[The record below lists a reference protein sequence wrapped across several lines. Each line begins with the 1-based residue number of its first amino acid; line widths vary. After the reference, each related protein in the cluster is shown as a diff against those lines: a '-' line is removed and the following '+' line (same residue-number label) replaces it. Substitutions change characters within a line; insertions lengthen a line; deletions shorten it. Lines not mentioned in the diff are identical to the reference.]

1 LGLNKLKIM
10 IKKELD
16 NGIKLYIIRKNEKNI
31 RLVVGV
37 KMGSI
42 YEDIP
47 GISHFLEHMMFKSN
61 KKYSAKQIDEG
72 LELCGSI
79 SNAFTSTF
87 LTCYVS
93 EVIPKGFKKVAD
105 IFSSMFE
112 NDKFKEEEFEKEKKV
127 ILSEIERIEN
137 NPEDRLDALIP
148 YSVYGDSDYGRFIA
162 GNRESVESIEKEDL
176 EEFKS
181 KYYVSKNMFIVLE
194 GNVKRDQIKFLENK
208 FSKIVDGKVKIKR
221 ASKKNGKNVEEKLKT
236 KNQIYFS
243 LSQRF
248 KVKKFFDLEAL
259 SYMLSGGIS
268 SKTFQIF
275 RNKYGIGY
283 HIDLEISYIY
293 PDEIILSLLIPGF
306 EKEREKFLENA
317 IEDFVNVEIDEKY
330 VNGRKMR
337 TKIALEKEREDIK
350 SLLILANLIAI
361 FEKDYD
367 YYVSQVIKRMNLG
380 ITKYLNKLKRG
391 KRVYIFPK

>member
-1 LGLNKLKIM
+1 M

-31 RLVVGV
+31 RLLIGV
-37 KMGSI
+37 KIGSI
-42 YEDIP
+42 YEDIR

-72 LELCGSI
+72 LELYGSI

-87 LTCYVS
+87 LTCYIS
-93 EVIPKGFKKVAD
+93 EMIPKGFRKVVD
-105 IFSSMFE
+105 IFYSMFE
-112 NDKFKEEEFEKEKKV
+112 NDKFNEEEFEKEKKV
-127 ILSEIERIEN
+127 VLSEIERIEN
-137 NPEDRLDALIP
+137 NPEDKLDILIP
-148 YSVYGDSDYGRFIA
+148 YSVYGDSDYGRCAA
-162 GNRESVESIEKEDL
+162 GSRESVESIEKEDL

-194 GNVKRDQIKFLENK
+194 GNIKKNQIEFLENK
-208 FSKIVDGKVKIKR
+208 FSKIVEGKVKLRK
-221 ASKKNGKNVEEKLKT
+221 ASKKNGKDIEEKMET

-243 LSQRF
+243 LNQRF
-248 KVKKFFDLEAL
+248 KIKNFFDLESL

-283 HIDLEISYIY
+283 HISLETSYVY
-293 PDEIILSLLIPGF
+293 PDEVILSLLIPGF
-306 EKEREKFLENA
+306 EKERENFLENA
-317 IEDFVNVEIDEKY
+317 IEDFLNVEIDEKY

-337 TKIALEKEREDIK
+337 TKIVLEKKRQDIK
-350 SLLILANLIAI
+350 NLSILAKLIAI

-367 YYVSQVIKRMNLG
+367 YYASQVIKRMNLR
-380 ITKYLNKLKRG
+380 ITKYLDKLKKG
-391 KRVYIFPK
+391 KRVYIFPE

>member
-1 LGLNKLKIM
+1 M

-31 RLVVGV
+31 RLIIGV

-42 YEDIP
+42 YEDVP

-93 EVIPKGFKKVAD
+93 EVIPKGFKKVVE

-112 NDKFKEEEFEKEKKV
+112 NDKFREEEFENEKKV
-127 ILSEIERIEN
+127 VLSEIERIEN
-137 NPEDRLDALIP
+137 NPEDKLEGLIP
-148 YSVYGDSDYGRFIA
+148 FSVFGESDYGKRII
-162 GNRESVESIEKEDL
+162 GKREIIESIEKEDL

-181 KYYVSKNMFIVLE
+181 KYYVSKNMFIVVE
-194 GNVKRDQIKFLENK
+194 GNLSKDKIECLKEK
-208 FSKIVDGKVKIKR
+208 FSKIEEGKV
-221 ASKKNGKNVEEKLKT
+221 SLKKPTKGSGKDVKEFLET

-243 LSQRF
+243 LNQRF
-248 KVKKFFDLEAL
+248 KIKDFFKLEAL
-259 SYMLSGGIS
+259 CYLMAGGIS
-268 SKTFQIF
+268 SRMFQIF

-283 HIDLEISYIY
+283 HLDLEVSYLY
-293 PDEIILSLLIPGF
+293 PDEAILSLIISGF
-306 EKEREKFLENA
+306 EKEKEKNLENT
-317 IEDFVNVEIDEKY
+317 IEEFVNCELEKEY
-330 VNGRKMR
+330 INGRKLR
-337 TKIALEKEREDIK
+337 TKLVLEKKEKDIK
-350 SLLILANLIAI
+350 SIIYLAKLVAL
-361 FEKDYD
+361 FEKDFDFYKNH
-367 YYVSQVIKRMNLG
+367 VIKEMGNEKIL
-380 ITKYLNKLKRG
+380 KMLEKLCKG
-391 KRVYIFPK
+391 NRVYILPK